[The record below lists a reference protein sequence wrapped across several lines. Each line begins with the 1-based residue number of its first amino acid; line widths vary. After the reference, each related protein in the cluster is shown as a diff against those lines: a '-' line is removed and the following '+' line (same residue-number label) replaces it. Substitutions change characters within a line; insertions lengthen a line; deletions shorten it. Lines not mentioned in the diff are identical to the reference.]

1 VQRKVTGYLRLRHDG
16 ASAGAPGHSMPQDIR
31 ISPDGKAFFVAD
43 MEADG
48 VYVIDAATFKQVS
61 FIPTGRGSHGL
72 YPSRDG
78 KKLYVTNR
86 GTHMGDI
93 KPHGMGSVSVIDFA
107 TRKVEKTWPI
117 PGGGSPDM
125 GNVSADG
132 KTLWLSGRFDKVVY
146 ALDAATGAVKTINV
160 GTEPHGLTVWPQPGR
175 YSLGHTGVMR

>member
-1 VQRKVTGYLRLRHDG
+1 
-16 ASAGAPGHSMPQDIR
+16 
-31 ISPDGKAFFVAD
+31 
-43 MEADG
+43 
-48 VYVIDAATFKQVS
+48 
-61 FIPTGRGSHGL
+61 L

-93 KPHGMGSVSVIDFA
+93 KPKGPGSISIIDFA

-146 ALDAATGAVKTINV
+146 AIDTATGTVTKTIPV
-160 GTEPHGLTVWPQPGR
+160 GTEPHGLAVWPQPGR